1 MFNYIQNN
9 LKFIL
14 SCTKITQ
21 SGWGWRGSLLETKSI
36 TVGCSGANSTRVLIY
51 INFWIRTST
60 FPSYLRWGGC
70 RKSCFPPFIL
80 KSNVHGDV
88 VMVQLNF
95 RLYVLLSRQQS
106 WLFNKLEGKT
116 PEILI
121 MNRANIFCLFEFSLK
136 SQCFESNIKCFAWS
150 FLSHSAALGR
160 VANEKST
167 GTKLARSDCAM
178 SVKKQQWEMAAQWVW
193 SQRGCEI
200 PIFGDVQNLA
210 RRGPDQP
217 VWVQTL
223 ALFSV
228 GIWSNQNSFLTYIAV
243 FLVSGAWRCL
253 LATQLHT
260 STVQVPQQCRKSVFS
275 WGSIAFWSIP
285 CAFISLLSLQEGG
298 LAGSM
303 LQGLRGRRSGM

>member
-1 MFNYIQNN
+1 MLC
-9 LKFIL
+9 LKFFV
-14 SCTKITQ
+14 SFC
-21 SGWGWRGSLLETKSI
+21 
-36 TVGCSGANSTRVLIY
+36 CS
-51 INFWIRTST
+51 
-60 FPSYLRWGGC
+60 
-70 RKSCFPPFIL
+70 RKSGQWKVYGNKTSKIWLCH
-80 KSNVHGDV
+80 VH
-88 VMVQLNF
+88 
-95 RLYVLLSRQQS
+95 
-106 WLFNKLEGKT
+106 
-116 PEILI
+116 
-121 MNRANIFCLFEFSLK
+121 
-136 SQCFESNIKCFAWS
+136 
-150 FLSHSAALGR
+150 
-160 VANEKST
+160 
-167 GTKLARSDCAM
+167 
-178 SVKKQQWEMAAQWVW
+178 KKQQWEMAAQWVW

-210 RRGPDQP
+210 RRCPDQP

-260 STVQVPQQCRKSVFS
+260 STVQVPHQCRKSVFS
-275 WGSIAFWSIP
+275 WGSTAFWSIP